1 MSTPKYLIDTN
12 IVFALED
19 DHPVQPIFAELHSLA
34 GQYSVGILVHEA
46 ARDDVIRDQDVERRQ
61 VSLSKLANFPI
72 LEKVRS
78 LTRNDLEKQ
87 YGSLPKPNDEVDATL
102 LHALEIGAADFLVS
116 QDQALHS
123 RARRRSQ
130 ELAGRV
136 LYVAGAVDL
145 LRTTFEP
152 RSRSVR
158 HIEEVAAH
166 TISEGERIFDSLR
179 EDYPEFEH
187 WWRKKCVPQ
196 HRRCWV
202 VYDNGLAGLVVR
214 KDESSNNTDA
224 TLPAQ
229 KILKICTFKLREE
242 SRGVKLG
249 ELLLKNALWFG
260 QINKYDLLYLTV
272 YERHMELID
281 LIEYYGFKFTTTLR
295 NSERIYEKPLA
306 NVRLNYPMDR
316 DVFKA
321 DRLHYPRFVAGP
333 NVKAFCVPIREAY
346 HDVLYPDLKERHR
359 PDLFEAAGL
368 SLDPIR
374 PGNTIRKVYLS
385 RGKCRLGQ
393 PGSMLFFYK
402 TKSRYSLSQALT
414 AIGIFE
420 EDKLARST
428 IELARLA
435 GGRSVYSQTQ
445 LSEWNASPERPVRV
459 INFLHV
465 GYIEPAMP
473 LAELRRVGV
482 FGTHPVQSISRV
494 KDERLDTLLARLDL
508 GFDTTRI

>member
-34 GQYSVGILVHEA
+34 GQYSVGIFVHEA

-61 VSLSKLANFPI
+61 VSLSKLAKFPI

-166 TISEGERIFDSLR
+166 TISEERESSTVYERIIRSSNIGGGKNV
-179 EDYPEFEH
+179 YH
-187 WWRKKCVPQ
+187 K

-224 TLPAQ
+224 TQPAQ

-260 QINKYDLLYLTV
+260 QINK
-272 YERHMELID
+272 M
-281 LIEYYGFKFTTTLR
+281 
-295 NSERIYEKPLA
+295 A
-306 NVRLNYPMDR
+306 YP
-316 DVFKA
+316 F
-321 DRLHYPRFVAGP
+321 
-333 NVKAFCVPIREAY
+333 
-346 HDVLYPDLKERHR
+346 
-359 PDLFEAAGL
+359 
-368 SLDPIR
+368 
-374 PGNTIRKVYLS
+374 
-385 RGKCRLGQ
+385 
-393 PGSMLFFYK
+393 
-402 TKSRYSLSQALT
+402 
-414 AIGIFE
+414 
-420 EDKLARST
+420 
-428 IELARLA
+428 
-435 GGRSVYSQTQ
+435 
-445 LSEWNASPERPVRV
+445 ASG
-459 INFLHV
+459 H
-465 GYIEPAMP
+465 
-473 LAELRRVGV
+473 
-482 FGTHPVQSISRV
+482 
-494 KDERLDTLLARLDL
+494 
-508 GFDTTRI
+508 TRC